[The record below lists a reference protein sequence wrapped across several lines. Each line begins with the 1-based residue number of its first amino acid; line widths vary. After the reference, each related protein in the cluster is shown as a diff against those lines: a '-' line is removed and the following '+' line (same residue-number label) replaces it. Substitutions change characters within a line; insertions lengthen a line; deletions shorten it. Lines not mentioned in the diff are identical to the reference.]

1 MSRVARVAQSS
12 NGPRV
17 GCLFYP
23 SGARTDAPAYDL
35 ATCRKSAPPN
45 RHARHPKR
53 LIRPT
58 RDTTLSVLEGERRA
72 GSFLG
77 LARARRAP
85 DPRRVGEWRVD
96 RDHPESRKGR
106 RKSSPLYAADDE
118 LIPVDPTRIEGPRI
132 PAQGGSNPPAMVLAP
147 RRRAKPRSTPY
158 LKRHTPPSAPFA
170 QGDAS
175 PG

>member
-1 MSRVARVAQSS
+1 MANEPKADPSLIQAGSRKRVFCSAPSS
-12 NGPRV
+12 NSAS
-17 GCLFYP
+17 
-23 SGARTDAPAYDL
+23 SGDKHRS
-35 ATCRKSAPPN
+35 R
-45 RHARHPKR
+45 
-53 LIRPT
+53 
-58 RDTTLSVLEGERRA
+58 GERRA

-170 QGDAS
+170 QGNAS